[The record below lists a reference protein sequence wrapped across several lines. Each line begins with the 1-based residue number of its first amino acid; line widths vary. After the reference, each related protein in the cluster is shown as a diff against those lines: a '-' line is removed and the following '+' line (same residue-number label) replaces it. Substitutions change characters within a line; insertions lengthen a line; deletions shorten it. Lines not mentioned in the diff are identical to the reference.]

1 MELGLCLVLGLFWG
15 VFWALVLQCT
25 EPGRFLARRQT
36 WLAVVIGI
44 GVDVLI
50 LLVLLPLEM
59 WLQVVA
65 VIGASALGI
74 IGRSL
79 LNEWR
84 EHAELLRGV
93 SHGHEDEGAK

>member
-1 MELGLCLVLGLFWG
+1 MELGLCLVLGLIWG

-25 EPGRFLARRQT
+25 ELGRFLARRQT
-36 WLAVVIGI
+36 WLAVVIGM

-50 LLVLLPLEM
+50 LLVLLPLEL

-65 VIGASALGI
+65 VIGASSAGI

-84 EHAELLRGV
+84 EHAELLRGL
-93 SHGHEDEGAK
+93 HGHEDQGAK